1 MPERG
6 DLTDVLL
13 RATAGSSADADRLF
27 PLVYEELRSLAGH
40 LLRHERPDHTLQA
53 TDLVHEAYTR
63 LVDASRCEWSG
74 RAHFFAVA
82 GRAMRRVL
90 VDHARRR
97 GAGKRGGGRRKL
109 PLERALEVGAK
120 EDGDLVLALAEAL
133 ERLEAIQPEK
143 ARVVE
148 MRFLAGLS
156 EEECAA
162 VLGVSRRTI
171 ARHWEYAR
179 AWLYRELSHDA
190 DPPAGEPA

>member
-13 RATAGSSADADRLF
+13 RAAAGSSADADRLF
-27 PLVYEELRSLAGH
+27 PLVYEELRAIAGS
-40 LLRHERPDHTLQA
+40 LLRRERPDHTLQA
-53 TDLVHEAYTR
+53 TELVHEAYRR
-63 LVDASRCEWSG
+63 LVDSSRCEWNG

-97 GAGKRGGGRRKL
+97 GAGKRGGRWQKV
-109 PLERALEVGAK
+109 PLERALEVGA
-120 EDGDLVLALAEAL
+120 EDADEITLALGEAL
-133 ERLEAIQPEK
+133 ERLEAVQPEK

-148 MRFLAGLS
+148 MRFYAGLN

-162 VLGVSRRTI
+162 VLGVSRRTV

-179 AWLYRELSHDA
+179 AWLYRELTDSQ
-190 DPPAGEPA
+190 PPSGERA